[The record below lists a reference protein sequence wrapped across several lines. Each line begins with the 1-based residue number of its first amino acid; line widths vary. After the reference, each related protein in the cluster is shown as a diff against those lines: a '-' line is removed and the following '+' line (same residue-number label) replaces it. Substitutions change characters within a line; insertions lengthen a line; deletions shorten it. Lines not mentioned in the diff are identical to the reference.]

1 MTEDTLLQVLQ
12 EELQQSTSWALENI
26 RDDQVKNLQYYLGM
40 PLGNEVKGRSQ
51 IVAWEVFEVIES
63 SMPGFMEPFF
73 SSDDIGKFEPRGPED
88 EAFADQATDY
98 VNYIIKER
106 NEGFLIFNTWIK
118 DALLSKIG
126 VVRAEWCE
134 GEKRR
139 KRFANLTDEQ
149 MVMLSQDA
157 DTEIIEHSAAPMP
170 GVVGPD
176 GQPFMQHEVVVLQ
189 KEAGCVEM
197 ECVKPECFLVSRK
210 AASLEKSRILGEW
223 VTYTRS
229 ELVEMG
235 FKNAETVDSF
245 DAASAGMLDNEL
257 NGLRDNNSTQPIK
270 TSSVDKS
277 LEEVRLFK
285 GYMRCDY
292 DGDGIAE
299 WRRVLIG
306 SGDDPVLE
314 NEEATE
320 PNYAV
325 ITPIPIPHRIIGTAY
340 ADAAR
345 PLHELKTSLT
355 RQYLDSLY
363 QANRPRTYVNLDA
376 KVSMDDLLND
386 RIGGLVR
393 GRGPAADAI
402 QPLQTAAVAR
412 DALEGLQL
420 ADTMRETRL
429 GIPKFNPGLEADA
442 LHKTATGVRS
452 INNLVDKRQKMTLR
466 CMAETGIKRLF
477 KTVLRLTVEY
487 QDRAAV
493 VRLRGNFVSV
503 DPRGWNP
510 DMDCSIEVGVGT
522 SDEIETMQML
532 QQYAQYMQWAQ
543 NFGVVDQRNVYEFG
557 VMLAKNSRIKGA
569 EARLL
574 SDPSKAP
581 PKPPQQDPKL
591 AIEQFKA
598 QQEAQRFQAETALEQ
613 QKYQADAQLQMMVDK
628 NRQEMEA
635 RQKMLEMQQQ
645 AQLAQQKA
653 EMDAA
658 IKQAELQFEA
668 WKAELDNRTKL
679 QIAGMQMAPPPAP
692 VDLSPIFAQLQALA
706 GHVLTAPKIVRD
718 QTGRAVA
725 VRKGQAVYRI
735 QRDATGKA
743 AGLED
748 AMDVESAP
756 GDPAEDRKEGPAEDT
771 PAEGLNS

>member
-189 KEAGCVEM
+189 KEAGRVEM

-487 QDRAAV
+487 QDRADV
-493 VRLRGNFVSV
+493 VRLRGSI
-503 DPRGWNP
+503 
-510 DMDCSIEVGVGT
+510 SIEHT
-522 SDEIETMQML
+522 
-532 QQYAQYMQWAQ
+532 
-543 NFGVVDQRNVYEFG
+543 
-557 VMLAKNSRIKGA
+557 LAKRGAEKLKAELQRLKSVERPAVITAIA
-569 EARLL
+569 EARAQGDL
-574 SDPSKAP
+574 SENADYDAAKERQGFIEGRIAEIEGKLSAAQVIDPSEVDAGGRVVFGATVELE
-581 PKPPQQDPKL
+581 D
-591 AIEQFKA
+591 
-598 QQEAQRFQAETALEQ
+598 EASGDAVT
-613 QKYQADAQLQMMVDK
+613 YQIVGEDEADLK
-628 NRQEMEA
+628 HGLIN
-635 RQKMLEMQQQ
+635 
-645 AQLAQQKA
+645 
-653 EMDAA
+653 
-658 IKQAELQFEA
+658 IS
-668 WKAELDNRTKL
+668 
-679 QIAGMQMAPPPAP
+679 
-692 VDLSPIFAQLQALA
+692 SPIARALIGKEEGDTAEVQAP
-706 GHVLTAPKIVRD
+706 GGVR
-718 QTGRAVA
+718 RYEVVA
-725 VRKGQAVYRI
+725 VTYV
-735 QRDATGKA
+735 
-743 AGLED
+743 
-748 AMDVESAP
+748 
-756 GDPAEDRKEGPAEDT
+756 
-771 PAEGLNS
+771 